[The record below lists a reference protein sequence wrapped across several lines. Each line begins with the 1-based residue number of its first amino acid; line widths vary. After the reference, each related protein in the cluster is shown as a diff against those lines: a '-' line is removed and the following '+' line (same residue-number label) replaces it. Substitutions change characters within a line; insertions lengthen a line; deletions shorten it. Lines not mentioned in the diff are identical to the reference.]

1 LAKNFESAQMLSQNS
16 VASSLMIFIMLTTP
30 VAAQNSAP
38 SITAPPAQSSPL
50 NGATPSAA
58 SKAKIET
65 PTQPPSNSAS
75 APQSTLSES
84 KFLSA
89 LYAEIARRTP
99 QDNALGDGE
108 VTTSFHINAS
118 GRVDKVTI
126 EKSTSPLFSEAVK
139 KILASVEAPPPP
151 GGSMD
156 IGQTFKFHQA
166 APE

>member
-1 LAKNFESAQMLSQNS
+1 MLSKNS
-16 VASSLMIFIMLTTP
+16 FASVLMIFTMLTLP
-30 VAAQNSAP
+30 AMAQNIAP
-38 SITAPPAQSSPL
+38 SGANPPAQSSPQ
-50 NGATPSAA
+50 NGAPPSPA
-58 SKAKIET
+58 SKAKIDA
-65 PTQPPSNSAS
+65 PMQPPSNITP

-99 QDNALGDGE
+99 QDNALGEGE
-108 VTTSFHINAS
+108 VTTSFHINAN

-156 IGQTFKFHQA
+156 IGQTFKFHQS

>member
-1 LAKNFESAQMLSQNS
+1 MLSKNS
-16 VASSLMIFIMLTTP
+16 FASVLMIFTMLTLPTM
-30 VAAQNSAP
+30 AQNIAP
-38 SITAPPAQSSPL
+38 SGANPPAQSSPQ
-50 NGATPSAA
+50 NGAPPSPA
-58 SKAKIET
+58 SKAKIDA
-65 PTQPPSNSAS
+65 PVQPPSNTAP

-99 QDNALGDGE
+99 QDNALGEGE
-108 VTTSFHINAS
+108 VTTSFHINAN

-156 IGQTFKFHQA
+156 IGQTFKFHQST
-166 APE
+166 PE

>member
-1 LAKNFESAQMLSQNS
+1 
-16 VASSLMIFIMLTTP
+16 MLTLP
-30 VAAQNSAP
+30 AMAQNIAP
-38 SITAPPAQSSPL
+38 SGANPPAQSSPQ
-50 NGATPSAA
+50 NGAPPSPA
-58 SKAKIET
+58 SKAKIDA
-65 PTQPPSNSAS
+65 PMQPPSNTAP

-99 QDNALGDGE
+99 QDNALGEGE

-118 GRVDKVTI
+118 GRVDRVTI

-156 IGQTFKFHQA
+156 IGQTFKFHQS

>member
-1 LAKNFESAQMLSQNS
+1 MLSKNS
-16 VASSLMIFIMLTTP
+16 FASVLMIFTMLTLP
-30 VAAQNSAP
+30 AMAQNIAP
-38 SITAPPAQSSPL
+38 SGANPPAQSSPQ
-50 NGATPSAA
+50 NGAPPSPA
-58 SKAKIET
+58 SKAKIDA
-65 PTQPPSNSAS
+65 PMQPPSNTAP

-99 QDNALGDGE
+99 QDNALGEGE
-108 VTTSFHINAS
+108 VTTSFHINAN
-118 GRVDKVTI
+118 GRVDKLTI

-156 IGQTFKFHQA
+156 IGQTFKFHQS

>member
-1 LAKNFESAQMLSQNS
+1 MLSKNS
-16 VASSLMIFIMLTTP
+16 FASVLMIFTMLALP
-30 VAAQNSAP
+30 AMAQNIAP
-38 SITAPPAQSSPL
+38 SGANPPAQSSPQ
-50 NGATPSAA
+50 NGAPPSPA
-58 SKAKIET
+58 SKAKIDA
-65 PTQPPSNSAS
+65 PMQPPSNITP

-99 QDNALGDGE
+99 QDNALGEGE
-108 VTTSFHINAS
+108 VTTSFHINAN

-156 IGQTFKFHQA
+156 IGQTFKFHQS

>member
-1 LAKNFESAQMLSQNS
+1 MLALPAM
-16 VASSLMIFIMLTTP
+16 
-30 VAAQNSAP
+30 AQNIAP
-38 SITAPPAQSSPL
+38 SGANPPAQSSPQ
-50 NGATPSAA
+50 NGAPPSPA
-58 SKAKIET
+58 SKAKIDA
-65 PTQPPSNSAS
+65 PMQPPSNITP

-99 QDNALGDGE
+99 QDNALGEGE
-108 VTTSFHINAS
+108 VTTSFHINAN

-156 IGQTFKFHQA
+156 IGQTFKFHQS

>member
-1 LAKNFESAQMLSQNS
+1 
-16 VASSLMIFIMLTTP
+16 MLTLP
-30 VAAQNSAP
+30 AMAQNIAP
-38 SITAPPAQSSPL
+38 SGANPPAQSSPQ
-50 NGATPSAA
+50 NGAPPSPA
-58 SKAKIET
+58 SKAKIDA
-65 PTQPPSNSAS
+65 PMQPPSNITP

-99 QDNALGDGE
+99 QDNALGEGE

-118 GRVDKVTI
+118 GRVDRVTI

-151 GGSMD
+151 GGTMD
-156 IGQTFKFHQA
+156 IGQTFKFHQS

>member
-1 LAKNFESAQMLSQNS
+1 MLSKNS
-16 VASSLMIFIMLTTP
+16 FASVLMIFTMLTLP
-30 VAAQNSAP
+30 AMAQNIAP
-38 SITAPPAQSSPL
+38 SGANPPAQSSPQ
-50 NGATPSAA
+50 NGAPPSPA
-58 SKAKIET
+58 SKAKIDA
-65 PTQPPSNSAS
+65 PMQPPSNTAP

-99 QDNALGDGE
+99 QDNALGEGE
-108 VTTSFHINAS
+108 VTTSFHINAN

-156 IGQTFKFHQA
+156 IGQTFKFHQS

>member
-1 LAKNFESAQMLSQNS
+1 MLSKNS
-16 VASSLMIFIMLTTP
+16 FASVLMIFTMLTLP
-30 VAAQNSAP
+30 AMAQNIAP
-38 SITAPPAQSSPL
+38 SGANPPAQSSPH
-50 NGATPSAA
+50 NSAPLSPA
-58 SKAKIET
+58 SKAKIDA
-65 PTQPPSNSAS
+65 PTQPPVNVAP

-99 QDNALGDGE
+99 QDNALGEGE

-118 GRVDKVTI
+118 GRVDRVTI

-156 IGQTFKFHQA
+156 IGQTFKFHQS

>member
-1 LAKNFESAQMLSQNS
+1 MLSLP
-16 VASSLMIFIMLTTP
+16 AM
-30 VAAQNSAP
+30 AQNIAP
-38 SITAPPAQSSPL
+38 SGANPPAQSSPQ
-50 NGATPSAA
+50 NGAPPSPA
-58 SKAKIET
+58 SKAKIDA
-65 PTQPPSNSAS
+65 PMQPPSNPAP

-99 QDNALGDGE
+99 QDNALGEGE
-108 VTTSFHINAS
+108 VTTSFHINAN

-156 IGQTFKFHQA
+156 IGQTFKFHQS

>member
-1 LAKNFESAQMLSQNS
+1 
-16 VASSLMIFIMLTTP
+16 MLTTP
-30 VAAQNSAP
+30 STAQNIAP
-38 SITAPPAQSSPL
+38 SVGAPRAQASPQIGAPPSPSSSAKIDTSPQTSSPL
-50 NGATPSAA
+50 T
-58 SKAKIET
+58 
-65 PTQPPSNSAS
+65 S

-89 LYAEIARRTP
+89 LYAEIARHTP
-99 QDNALGDGE
+99 QDNALGEGE
-108 VTTSFHINAS
+108 VKTSFHINAS

-126 EKSTSPLFSEAVK
+126 EKSTNPMFSEAVK

-156 IGQTFKFHQA
+156 IGQTFKFHQS

>member
-1 LAKNFESAQMLSQNS
+1 
-16 VASSLMIFIMLTTP
+16 MLTLP
-30 VAAQNSAP
+30 AMAQNIAP
-38 SITAPPAQSSPL
+38 SGANPPAQSSPQ
-50 NGATPSAA
+50 NGAPPSPA
-58 SKAKIET
+58 SKAKIDA
-65 PTQPPSNSAS
+65 PMQPPSNTAP

-99 QDNALGDGE
+99 QDNALGEGE
-108 VTTSFHINAS
+108 VTTSFHINAN

-156 IGQTFKFHQA
+156 IGQTFKFHQS